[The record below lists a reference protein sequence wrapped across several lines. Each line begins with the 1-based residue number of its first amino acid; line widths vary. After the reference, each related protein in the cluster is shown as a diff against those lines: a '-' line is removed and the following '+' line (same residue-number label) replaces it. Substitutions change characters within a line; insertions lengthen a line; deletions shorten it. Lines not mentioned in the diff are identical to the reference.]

1 MFKYDGNNWSYFSLI
16 PFINAPYNLI
26 GIAGVSVNDVY
37 IVGTWADPFPPN
49 KENSLIIYFNGSTWK
64 KIDIPLRRR
73 LNSIWGFA
81 PDDIWAGGNFGT
93 FVHFDGMHWAIDSI
107 AHPGYPGAEIS
118 LNIDN
123 IAGESANLLRA
134 SSHSVVPNRGT
145 IYHSL
150 LYTNGQW
157 AVQDS
162 SWEYYDDVTGY
173 WVSPAGT
180 WYVGTSAGLFKMQ
193 GSNLIPILDQQMWV
207 WGLHGTSD
215 NNIYITAKRYDTFY
229 VMHYNGSD
237 WHTYDALTRTED
249 QQVIAD
255 VFAIDG
261 EVFVTGYTNGAWPQ
275 KSIIFHGK

>member
-1 MFKYDGNNWSYFSLI
+1 MISGLVVTLALS
-16 PFINAPYNLI
+16 
-26 GIAGVSVNDVY
+26 
-37 IVGTWADPFPPN
+37 
-49 KENSLIIYFNGSTWK
+49 STLMVCTGQS
-64 KIDIPLRRR
+64 IPLLILVTPELR
-73 LNSIWGFA
+73 LASILITS
-81 PDDIWAGGNFGT
+81 PENRQ
-93 FVHFDGMHWAIDSI
+93 
-107 AHPGYPGAEIS
+107 IS
-118 LNIDN
+118 CVPAAD
-123 IAGESANLLRA
+123 
-134 SSHSVVPNRGT
+134 SVVPNRGT

-193 GSNLIPILDQQMWV
+193 GSNLIPVLDQEMWV